1 MSLKEKFRK
10 SLITKELDESQTLEN
25 KQFEL
30 SLINTKIN
38 NAKDELN
45 NLNIEIE
52 NAKNKL
58 DILNKELNQKHIY
71 LPMSIET
78 TEILNNVN
86 KYYIYGINPKFNLW
100 YSMISSNKIIEEY
113 CKLNNI
119 VVTDE
124 YFDDNGYSLDE
135 QPELQ
140 KLLTKLKKDDVM
152 ICSTVTQIS
161 WNLEQLL
168 KIKRIIYKQ
177 KAKLIILDNP
187 SSIST
192 LTGEYHI
199 SLTMAMDKYRINR
212 IESEDN
218 KLYIQ
223 GTNY

>member
-10 SLITKELDESQTLEN
+10 SLITKEFEESQTLEN

-30 SLINTKIN
+30 SLINTKITK
-38 NAKDELN
+38 AKNELN

-58 DILNKELNQKHIY
+58 DGLNKELNCNII
-71 LPMSIET
+71 PMSIET
-78 TEILNNVN
+78 TEKLNNVN
-86 KYYIYGINPKFNLW
+86 NYYVYGINPKFNLW
-100 YSMISSNKIIEEY
+100 YTIASSDKIIDKY
-113 CKLNNI
+113 CKFNNVI
-119 VVTDE
+119 VT
-124 YFDDNGYSLDE
+124 YNYSDDNGYSLDE

-140 KLLTKLKKDDVM
+140 KLLEKLKKDDVV

-161 WNLEQLL
+161 WNLEELL
-168 KIKRIIYKQ
+168 KIKRLIYK

-187 SSIST
+187 SSLST